1 MLTVS
6 NLSLQFGK
14 RVLFDEVNIKFTK
27 GNCYGIIGANGA
39 GKSTFLKI
47 LTGKQ
52 DPTTGSVSLENGKR
66 MSVLEQD
73 HYSYDNYN
81 VLEAVLRGNKTLFE
95 IKEKMDA
102 LYAKEDFSDE
112 DGIKAGELGVVYEEM
127 GGWNAETDALM
138 MLSNVGITEDMQYT
152 LMSELEN
159 KDKVKVLLA
168 QALFGNPD
176 VLILDEPT
184 NDLDIETIAWLE
196 DFLADYENTVIVVS
210 HDRHFLDTVCTH
222 IADLDYAKLNLYTG
236 NYSFW
241 YQASQL
247 ATRQRQ
253 QANKKAEDKKKEL
266 QDFIARFSSN
276 VAKAKQATARK
287 KMIDKLS
294 IDDIKPSSRRYPAII
309 FDQDREAGDQ
319 ILEVKDLEKS
329 KDGELLFSNVNF
341 KLKNKDKVAIIS
353 KNSLAISE
361 FFKIISGN
369 EKTDKGEFIWGI
381 TTTQSF
387 MPLDNNE
394 FFQDK
399 DSNLVDWLRQFTKND
414 EERHEEYMRGFLGKM
429 LFSGDEALKSSTV
442 LSGGEKMR
450 CMFSKMMLQRA
461 NVLLMNEPT
470 NHLDLESI
478 TTLNNS
484 LENFKG
490 NILLASHDHEMLQTV
505 CNRVIELTPSG
516 AIDRECTYDEYL
528 ADKKV
533 KEMQQQMYS

>member
-6 NLSLQFGK
+6 NISLQFGK

-47 LTGKQ
+47 LSGKQ
-52 DPTTGSVSLENGKR
+52 DPTSGHVSLENGKR

-73 HYSYDNYN
+73 HFAYDTFT
-81 VLEAVLRGNKTLFE
+81 VLETILRGNKRLFE
-95 IKEKMDA
+95 IKEEMDS

-112 DGIKAGELGVVYEEM
+112 DGIKAGELGVIYDEM
-127 GGWNAETDALM
+127 GGWNSEADAQTL
-138 MLSNVGITEDMQYT
+138 LSNVGISEDMHYQ

-159 KDKVKVLLA
+159 KDKVRVLLA

-184 NDLDIETIAWLE
+184 NDLDIATIAWLE

-222 IADLDYAKLNLYTG
+222 IGDLDYAKLNLYTG

-247 ATRQRQ
+247 ATRQRA

-287 KMIDKLS
+287 KMIDKLN

-309 FDQDREAGDQ
+309 FDTEREVGDQ
-319 ILEVKDLEKS
+319 ILDVKGLEKT
-329 KDGELLFSNVNF
+329 KDGELLFTNVDLN
-341 KLKNKDKVAIIS
+341 LKKGDKVAVLS
-353 KNSLAISE
+353 RNSLAITE
-361 FFKIISGN
+361 FFEILAGN
-369 EKTDKGEFIWGI
+369 IEADKGNVAWGV
-381 TTTQSF
+381 TTNQSH
-387 MPLDNNE
+387 MPLDNTQ
-394 FFQDK
+394 FFQD
-399 DSNLVDWLRQFTKND
+399 DINLVDWLRQFTKND
-414 EERHEEYMRGFLGKM
+414 EERHEEFMRGFLGRM
-429 LFSGDEALKSSTV
+429 LFSGDEALKSCKV

-450 CMFSKMMLQRA
+450 CMFSRMMLQKA
-461 NVLLMNEPT
+461 NVLLLDEPT

-484 LENFKG
+484 LNNFKG
-490 NILLASHDHEMLQTV
+490 NILLASHDHELLGTV
-505 CNRVIELTPSG
+505 CNRIIELTPKG
-516 AIDRECTYDEYL
+516 IIDRDMTYDEYL
-528 ADKKV
+528 TDKKI
-533 KEMQQQMYS
+533 KELQEQMYS